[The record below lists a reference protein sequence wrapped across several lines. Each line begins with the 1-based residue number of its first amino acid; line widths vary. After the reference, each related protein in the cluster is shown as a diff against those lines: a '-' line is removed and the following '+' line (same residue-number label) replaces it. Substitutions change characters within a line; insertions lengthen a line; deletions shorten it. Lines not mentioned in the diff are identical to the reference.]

1 MAEVVNAI
9 VAFAV
14 IIFIFRWVTSPS
26 TFVFVQCS
34 TKYKSVRVLRS
45 DLACFKLMIMTPL
58 GGTGAESSGDVAA
71 ARALKFKPKKVT
83 DEMVHLSFCSYNR
96 ANMTD

>member
-26 TFVFVQCS
+26 TFVPVQLP
-34 TKYKSVRVLRS
+34 TKYKSDWVLRS
-45 DLACFKLMIMTPL
+45 DLACFELMTPL
-58 GGTGAESSGDVAA
+58 GATGAESSGDVAA

-83 DEMVHLSFCSYNR
+83 DEMVHLLFCWYNE
-96 ANMTD
+96 